1 MTSTVADS
9 DDRDHGRGSDS
20 PASAGSGATPAP
32 RLARIKRLALLAIA
46 AELVVFGL
54 GWLYVGRVPRPGG
67 APPAVGTQL
76 DGRPT
81 PEFSLTDQDG
91 RVVSPSDLRGRVMV
105 LTFLYTTCPDT
116 CPLIAGKLGQ
126 AHDRLGQRSRDVAF
140 LAISVDPERDTA
152 ARSRQYLDA
161 QRLGDKLAF
170 LTGDRESLE
179 GAWSAYGIG
188 VRQVPIGAASGAEA
202 YEVAHNDVLYVIDR
216 QGRQRWL
223 LRQDVD
229 LADLLARVEELMRE
243 PAAARLR
250 VAAETVGSIHR
261 RKASE

>member
-1 MTSTVADS
+1 MTTVTDS
-9 DDRDHGRGSDS
+9 DGRGHG
-20 PASAGSGATPAP
+20 PASSSGAVTGKAPTP
-32 RLARIKRLALLAIA
+32 RLACIKRLALLAVA

-54 GWLYVGRVPRPGG
+54 GWLYVGRLSRASG
-67 APPAVGTQL
+67 AAPVVGTQL

-91 RVVSPSDLRGRVMV
+91 RAVSMADLRGRVTV

-126 AHDRLGQRSRDVAF
+126 AHDRLGQRARDVAF

-152 ARSRQYLDA
+152 ARARQYLDA

-170 LTGDRESLE
+170 LTGDRPSLE
-179 GAWSAYGIG
+179 GAWRAYGIG
-188 VRQVPIGAASGAEA
+188 VRQVPIRAASGAEA

-229 LADLLARVEELMRE
+229 LADLLARVEELVRE
-243 PAAARLR
+243 PVAARSR
-250 VAAETVGSIHR
+250 VTAETVGSTHH